1 MMKRKY
7 QLTALFLLASSCGYA
22 QSRIE
27 AEADSTFMA
36 NGAEDFTIS
45 ESQLGEDDDMTSDI
59 IQVGS
64 SNNVYTSNIGW
75 TWSAARFKFRAL
87 DNKYNDVYINGVLSN
102 QVENGRFQFSNI
114 GGMNDAAR
122 NKDATNPFESNT
134 FAMPGLGGA
143 TNYDFRASAMST
155 GSKLT
160 ISGLNRNYT
169 MRAMFSHGTGISK
182 RGWAFYGS
190 LSYRWSN
197 METAASEGIFYNS
210 LSYLLSVQKK
220 WDNGHS
226 LNLATWGNP
235 TERAQQGASTDEA
248 YWLANDRMYNPYWGY
263 QGGKK
268 RASRVVNDFAPT
280 TMLTW
285 DWLISEDMKLTTSA
299 MFRYQSYSSTK
310 LDYSGTNPA
319 PDYWKNFPS
328 YNYDV
333 WGDTD
338 GSNNNLDA
346 YNTAREYWQSGARA
360 RQIDFDRLYFANR
373 QLNRTQSDAIY
384 WIQARHNDHMT
395 ASLGS
400 NFSWNT
406 DKDGK
411 FNAGIQ
417 LSNTQGMHYQT
428 LEDLL
433 GGEYFHNT
441 DRHLVG
447 SYVDT
452 DPRTDYDL
460 NNPGR
465 RVNTGD
471 RYGYDYNIMVQKFN
485 AYASYARGMGTTH
498 NYIVARMGG
507 TRMWRDGKMRNGLFA
522 GNSFGESGTACFLDG
537 GVKAASTI
545 NLGAGHTL
553 SLGGGFEAKAPNA
566 RDAFISPEKMNDF
579 VYNLK
584 NEKIASA
591 EVTYGLN
598 NSWLH
603 LNLTGY
609 YSYRYDGTEWSCFYD
624 DNESSFVY
632 VSSQNIAK
640 RNYGVE
646 LGARFNVTT
655 NFDITL
661 LGTCSE
667 AEIVGNTDVD
677 YMLSD
682 NGQLKRTECF
692 ADGMREGGTPLAAAS
707 VALNYRVAG
716 WYLGLTG
723 NYYDRIFLSYSPVAR
738 LKSVQELWA
747 QNNYGGAYIDTDG
760 TPVYAIPEQARGNG
774 GFVLDASIGRQFR
787 IGKNPLSVNL
797 NLCNINNNRSLCTGG
812 YEQSR
817 ANYSVNDGELTNRTY
832 NFLRNPKK
840 YYAQGFNFM
849 LNINYRF

>member
-1 MMKRKY
+1 MKKQF
-7 QLTALFLLASSCGYA
+7 QLTALVLLAAMNGWA
-22 QSRIE
+22 QGISE
-27 AEADSTFMA
+27 SEEDSTVMA
-36 NGAEDFTIS
+36 IDASDFTIS

-64 SNNVYTSNIGW
+64 SSNLYTSNIGW

-87 DNKYNDVYINGVLSN
+87 DNKYNDVYINGVQAN
-102 QVENGRFQFSNI
+102 QVESGRFSFSNI

-122 NKDATNPFESNT
+122 NKDAANPFESNSYG
-134 FAMPGLGGA
+134 MPGLGGS
-143 TNYDFRASAMST
+143 TNYDFRASAMSA
-155 GSKLT
+155 GSKVTL
-160 ISGLNRNYT
+160 SGLNRNYT
-169 MRAMFSHGTGISK
+169 LRGVFSHGTGLSK
-182 RGWAFYGS
+182 NGWAFYGS

-197 METAASEGIFYNS
+197 METAAADGTFYNS
-210 LSYLLSVQKK
+210 LSYLLSLQKK

-248 YWLANDRMYNPYWGY
+248 YWLANDRQYNPYWGW
-263 QGGKK
+263 QNGKK

-280 TMLTW
+280 VMLTW
-285 DWLISEDMKLTTSA
+285 DWQINNDMKLTTSA
-299 MFRYQSYSSTK
+299 MMRYQLYSSTK

-346 YNTAREYWQSGARA
+346 YNSAKEYWQSGTRA
-360 RQIDFDRLYFANR
+360 RQIDFDELYFSNQ
-373 QLNRTQSDAIY
+373 QLNKTQSDAIY
-384 WIQARHNDHMT
+384 WIQARHNDHLT
-395 ASLGS
+395 TSLGS

-417 LSNTQGMHYQT
+417 LSNTNGMHYQT
-428 LEDLL
+428 VEDLL

-447 SYVDT
+447 TYT
-452 DPRTDYDL
+452 DDDSRVDYDL
-460 NNPGR
+460 NNPNKR
-465 RVNTGD
+465 LKVGD
-471 RYGYDYNIMVQKFN
+471 RYAYDYNIMVQKFN
-485 AYASYARGMGTTH
+485 AYTSYARNMGISHT
-498 NYIVARMGG
+498 YVAARLGG
-507 TRMWRDGKMRNGLFA
+507 SRMWREGNMRNGLFA
-522 GNSFGESGTACFLDG
+522 DNSYGESGVAGFLDG
-537 GVKAASTI
+537 GVKLASTM
-545 NLGAGHTL
+545 NLGHGHAI
-553 SLGGGFEAKAPNA
+553 SLGAGFEAKSPNA
-566 RDAFISPEKMNDF
+566 RDAFICPEKMNDF
-579 VYNLK
+579 VYNLR

-591 EVTYGLN
+591 EVTYSLN
-598 NSWLH
+598 NSWLR
-603 LNLTGY
+603 LNLTGFFNHK
-609 YSYRYDGTEWSCFYD
+609 YDGTEWSCFYD

-632 VSSQNIAK
+632 VSSQNITK

-646 LGARFNVTT
+646 LGAKFKITS

-661 LGTCSE
+661 LGTWSE

-682 NGQLKRTECF
+682 KGELRRTVCF

-707 VALNYRVAG
+707 VALNYRVNG
-716 WYLGLTG
+716 WFLGLTG
-723 NYYDRIFLSYSPVAR
+723 NYYDRIYLSYSPVTR
-738 LKSVQELWA
+738 LKSVQDLWA
-747 QNNYGGAYIDTDG
+747 KNNYGGAYIDVDG
-760 TPVYAIPEQARGNG
+760 TPVYAIPEQAKGNG

-787 IGKNPLSVNL
+787 LGKNPLSVNL
-797 NLCNINNNRSLCTGG
+797 NLSNITNNRSLCTGG

-817 ANYSVNDGELTNRTY
+817 ANYSVSDGAITNRTY
-832 NFLRNPKK
+832 NFLKNPKK
-840 YYAQGFNFM
+840 YYAQGINFM
-849 LNINYRF
+849 LNLNYRF